1 MSAYTELNIKE
12 GMPRATEA
20 MEQLKSSLERCRRNK
35 YNVYLLSMGME
46 AQDKV
51 ELFTIKRVSG

>member
-1 MSAYTELNIKE
+1 MSSYTELNIKE

-20 MEQLKSSLERCRRNK
+20 MEQL
-35 YNVYLLSMGME
+35 NVYLLSMGME